1 MENYINFNHLKEV
14 NSSYFNHLCM
24 AIYYSTLV
32 LLAAI
37 TGLVHAIFP
46 FLFPF
51 LPYILAKKA
60 TDGTEKYFMSKNS
73 R

>member
-1 MENYINFNHLKEV
+1 MDIKNFINFNHLKEI
-14 NSSYFNHLCM
+14 NTGYFHHLTI

-32 LLAAI
+32 LVSAI
-37 TGLVHAIFP
+37 TGYIHAFFP

-60 TDGTEKYFMSKNS
+60 TEGTEKYFIKK
-73 R
+73 